1 MQETKAN
8 STIPVKNAD
17 GSEYTFT
24 PSWIRNMKPTAHPFK
39 KYADTPCKQVFF
51 AKSRKGDEKEKQH

>member
-17 GSEYTFT
+17 GSESTLI
-24 PSWIRNMKPTAHPFK
+24 PSRIRNMKPTAHPFK